1 MWRDEQDIILT
12 EKTRCSRV
20 CSRDNML
27 SQVRKGWNTSV
38 CVCLRLFVAS
48 KRTIEKI
55 NQKLTDVVIYKMSK
69 GGNTED
75 VPNYI
80 FQALKKCKCFM

>member
-1 MWRDEQDIILT
+1 M
-12 EKTRCSRV
+12 
-20 CSRDNML
+20 
-27 SQVRKGWNTSV
+27 
-38 CVCLRLFVAS
+38 RLFVAS

-80 FQALKKCKCFM
+80 F